1 MNSQPVYNLHYFQ
14 LHVRCSRSL
23 RPPTLY
29 KQLQA
34 AISLAITI
42 FPVTLINADGK
53 IHNPILQ
60 EHTTASLAA
69 FIVKWIK
76 SWKCNHISARIQN
89 QVLCTFWNFPSRT
102 LQYTFW
108 FDVNCQHAW
117 DAWPCGAL
125 YINFASSTCL
135 DNNRVVAVPCSII
148 ITSISNIPNSPSPR
162 LWMDFTLISWLHW
175 KQIFYIIIKAE
186 WQLGSNHH
194 VFFA

>member
-76 SWKCNHISARIQN
+76 LNYMKVKSYKRPNTESGSMYFLKFPITNSSVHIL
-89 QVLCTFWNFPSRT
+89 V
-102 LQYTFW
+102 
-108 FDVNCQHAW
+108 
-117 DAWPCGAL
+117 
-125 YINFASSTCL
+125 
-135 DNNRVVAVPCSII
+135 
-148 ITSISNIPNSPSPR
+148 
-162 LWMDFTLISWLHW
+162 
-175 KQIFYIIIKAE
+175 
-186 WQLGSNHH
+186 
-194 VFFA
+194 